1 MRKLFPYAAVM
12 AAALLASCVKNE
24 QHRTVVPNVIS
35 FSAEDGVTTPRAL
48 LTDRTLKTNGNRIHV
63 MDVLTGFTGSASWMD
78 GNIYMDDEI
87 VYSGATVWGF
97 NSGRTYPWTT
107 DGTHQFFAWLSYDTS
122 MDAGS
127 FDGTADSFFG
137 ASIANGFDSS
147 NRTLSIPAKEL
158 TTETPQF
165 DFLYANTVNYIMPR
179 RSTDPVP
186 LMMQHMFS
194 AIGVLLRNE
203 SQDDIL
209 VHSLTI
215 EGLKNK
221 KSAVISFVGAPQT
234 TTLTAS
240 ESFIDNAL
248 FAALPQATRTL
259 AYGDTYDILA
269 RRQGVSIP
277 EYRLIWPQTAADI
290 APSDAENY
298 LTYPITVQYEY
309 LADEDH
315 VQHTAHLRFPED
327 ATFEAGTRYAY
338 TLLFTQKHVELKFTV
353 NPWNYNLNEWSFSE
367 QSISEV
373 KELDFKDNEGYDKP
387 SKTCRF
393 VGGTPIKGTFSIVNP
408 SGAIW
413 SIEPLGDVEYF
424 SISPNQGVIDSENS
438 DYEFYVYPNLDPS
451 LDRSTDKKL
460 KFRFYVQFTDGSVHD
475 ANTEVNRD
483 DWTVILPKN

>member
-1 MRKLFPYAAVM
+1 M
-12 AAALLASCVKNE
+12 
-24 QHRTVVPNVIS
+24 
-35 FSAEDGVTTPRAL
+35 
-48 LTDRTLKTNGNRIHV
+48 
-63 MDVLTGFTGSASWMD
+63 
-78 GNIYMDDEI
+78 
-87 VYSGATVWGF
+87 
-97 NSGRTYPWTT
+97 
-107 DGTHQFFAWLSYDTS
+107 
-122 MDAGS
+122 
-127 FDGTADSFFG
+127 
-137 ASIANGFDSS
+137 
-147 NRTLSIPAKEL
+147 
-158 TTETPQF
+158 
-165 DFLYANTVNYIMPR
+165 
-179 RSTDPVP
+179 
-186 LMMQHMFS
+186 
-194 AIGVLLRNE
+194 
-203 SQDDIL
+203 
-209 VHSLTI
+209 
-215 EGLKNK
+215 
-221 KSAVISFVGAPQT
+221 
-234 TTLTAS
+234 
-240 ESFIDNAL
+240 
-248 FAALPQATRTL
+248 
-259 AYGDTYDILA
+259 
-269 RRQGVSIP
+269 
-277 EYRLIWPQTAADI
+277 
-290 APSDAENY
+290 
-298 LTYPITVQYEY
+298 QYEY

>member
-12 AAALLASCVKNE
+12 AAALLVSCVKNE
-24 QHRTVVPNVIS
+24 HRTPTPDVIS
-35 FSAEDGVTTPRAL
+35 FSAEDGVTPRAL

-97 NSGRTYPWTT
+97 DSGRTYPWTT
-107 DGTHQFFAWLSYDTS
+107 DGVHQFYAWLSYDTAMS
-122 MDAGS
+122 L
-127 FDGTADSFFG
+127 TADSFFG
-137 ASIANGFDSS
+137 T
-147 NRTLSIPAKEL
+147 TLSEQFSPADRILAIPALEMN
-158 TTETPQF
+158 TETPQF
-165 DFLYANTVNYIMPR
+165 DFLYAYTPSYVMPR
-179 RSTDPVP
+179 TETGAVP
-186 LMMQHMFS
+186 LAMKHLFS
-194 AIGVLLRNE
+194 AVSIILRNE
-203 SQDDIL
+203 SQDDII
-209 VHSLTI
+209 VRDVYI
-215 EGLKNK
+215 NGLKNK
-221 KSAVISFVGAPQT
+221 KSVNLNFIETPAPVAQA
-234 TTLTAS
+234 AS
-240 ESFIDNAL
+240 DGFINNGL
-248 FAALPQATRTL
+248 FSALPAATRTL
-259 AYGDTYDILA
+259 GNGETYDLLA
-269 RRQGVSIP
+269 RQKNVSTG
-277 EYRLIWPQTAADI
+277 EYRLIWPQTASDI
-290 APSDAENY
+290 APSDAEDY
-298 LTYPITVQYEY
+298 LTFPITVRYEY
-309 LADEDH
+309 TADEEH
-315 VQHTAHLRFPED
+315 QLHTAHLRFPVD
-327 ATFEAGTRYAY
+327 ATFEPGTRYAY

-353 NPWNYNLNEWSFSE
+353 NPWNYNLNEWSFDE